1 MLAIIFNLFLSEG
14 DFMLDPE
21 KCQSKGDPYTKPNRQ
36 IDEEKLNK
44 EYKNFLKIKRVF
56 QRGKTGNN

>member
-1 MLAIIFNLFLSEG
+1 
-14 DFMLDPE
+14 MLDPE
-21 KCQSKGDPYTKPNRQ
+21 KCQSKGDPYTNPNRQ

-44 EYKNFLKIKRVF
+44 EYKNFLKIKRLF